1 MFLNQVAYVVDG
13 QSKTPA
19 SLKEPVLIP
28 AGGFL
33 EVVWRYAVYV
43 AGVSVELQPTTSWQA
58 FFRDVEG
65 DWKPV
70 TGFPVR
76 TDAIRIK
83 PNNPCL
89 ASVKVT
95 LGASELSVSPSEV
108 VLSEVS
114 GEVEV
119 TVSLQREGL
128 VVGWIEGPG
137 WHVAVRAKRFIPMA
151 EMVREGWIRMNEE
164 YLALSQDPAPRL
176 PFEVKGDWYA
186 YGPVEVFGN
195 ALSVQHNAPSA
206 FLVSPETGAI
216 PIARGYN
223 LLPVPIS
230 VAWIL
235 TSQPAEVFVYLP
247 PYRWARTT
255 GVWKDGFLV
264 ADDVLK
270 AIVVFDTSDILN
282 YSLLVAKG
290 G

>member
-1 MFLNQVAYVVDG
+1 MFLNQIAYVVDG

-43 AGVSVELQPTTSWQA
+43 AGVSVELRPETGWQA
-58 FFRDVEG
+58 FFCDAEG
-65 DWKPV
+65 NWNPV
-70 TGFPVR
+70 VSFPVR
-76 TDAIRIK
+76 TNAIRIK
-83 PNNPCL
+83 PNGSCL
-89 ASVKVT
+89 ASVKIT
-95 LGASELSVSPSEV
+95 LGADELVVNPSEV

-119 TVSLQREGL
+119 TVSAQREGF

-137 WHVAVRAKRFIPMA
+137 WHVAVRARRFIPMG
-151 EMVREGWIRMNEE
+151 EMVKEGWIKMDEE

-195 ALSVQHNAPSA
+195 VLSVQHDAASA
-206 FLVSPETGAI
+206 FLVSPETGTI
-216 PIARGYN
+216 PIAKGHN

-235 TSQPAEVFVYLP
+235 TDRPTEVFVYLP

-270 AIVVFDTSDILN
+270 AIVVFDDSDALN
-282 YSLLVAKG
+282 YYLLVAKG